1 MLPTLED
8 KIAKNEFTLG
18 IFGLGRLGLPMAIK
32 FASKKVKVIGLDI
45 NEALLKTI
53 NSGTMPFKEEN
64 TAAILREA
72 LSEEKLRVT
81 SNVKE
86 FKQAGVIILCIE
98 ISLDE
103 AIRPDCSPLLNAL
116 KTLRPVLRKEQL
128 IIVRSTVSPG
138 TLINVLKPFIEEQ
151 TSLQV
156 GRDLFIAVCPER
168 VVEGRVMEEL
178 EALPEIIG
186 GLDERSSELASLIF
200 KKLGPGKKVIVM
212 DSTSAELAKLFSNV
226 FRYICFAVANEY
238 AVLAEHYGVNAH
250 TIIDLLNKDY
260 PRGKIPH
267 PGPVGGPHFFKDGYF
282 LLENMASPDFIL
294 NAWKLNENIPAYLVK
309 RLKARLK
316 EKGKQMS
323 GSKVGVLGMAYKG
336 ETDDTRQAPS
346 LRMIEILKKE
356 GARVYSFDPFCSSD
370 GLDTVLNEADAV
382 ILMTNHN
389 TFRDISPLYAK
400 KHAKHDCVF
409 IDAWGFWSHDEW
421 ENAGLDLIIFGDGHR
436 L

>member
-1 MLPTLED
+1 MLPKFED
-8 KIAKNEFTLG
+8 RIAKNEFTLG

-53 NSGTMPFKEEN
+53 NSGAMPFKEEN

-72 LSEEKLRVT
+72 LSEEKLKVT

-86 FKQAGVIILCIE
+86 FKQADVIILCIE

-103 AIRPDCSPLLNAL
+103 TIRPDCSPLLNAL
-116 KTLRPVLRKEQL
+116 KTLRPVLRHDQL

-138 TLINVLKPFIEEQ
+138 TLINVIKPFIEEQ

-156 GRDLFIAVCPER
+156 GKDLFIAVCPER

-178 EALPEIIG
+178 ETLPEIIG
-186 GLDERSSELASLIF
+186 GLDEKSSELASMVF
-200 KKLGPGKKVIVM
+200 QKLGKEKKVIIM

-250 TIIDLLNKDY
+250 NIIDLLNRDY

-316 EKGKQMS
+316 EKGKPMS

-346 LRMIEILKKE
+346 LRLIEILKKE

-400 KHAKHDCVF
+400 KHAKKDCVF
-409 IDAWGFWSHDEW
+409 IDAWGLWNHDEW
-421 ENAGLDLIIFGDGHR
+421 ENAGLDLIIFGDGKTA
-436 L
+436 